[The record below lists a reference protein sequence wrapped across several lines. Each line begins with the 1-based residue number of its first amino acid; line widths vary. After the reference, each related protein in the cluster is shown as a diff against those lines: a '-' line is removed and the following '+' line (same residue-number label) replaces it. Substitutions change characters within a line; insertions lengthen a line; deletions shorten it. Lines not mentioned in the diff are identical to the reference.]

1 MHVIVTRILL
11 TVHEFRNALA
21 EEVENL
27 KSEEA
32 SRGESVADGGGGIMG
47 GKQNVVLEKLY
58 LQIPELVMNA
68 LM

>member
-1 MHVIVTRILL
+1 MIARLL
-11 TVHEFRNALA
+11 LAVHQLLNLLI

-27 KSEEA
+27 QLDNVTI
-32 SRGESVADGGGGIMG
+32 RQRVADGGGGIMG

-58 LQIPELVMNA
+58 LQIPELVINA